1 MFMKIKVWIIL
12 VFCFN
17 FLVRNSY
24 FYGYIDI
31 MELINIDIDCKYDKR
46 MFYYYIKILVF
57 YVFLLIINS
66 VFIDF
71 YCSICLF
78 IDF

>member
-1 MFMKIKVWIIL
+1 
-12 VFCFN
+12 
-17 FLVRNSY
+17 
-24 FYGYIDI
+24 
-31 MELINIDIDCKYDKR
+31 MELINIDIDYKYDKR

>member
-1 MFMKIKVWIIL
+1 
-12 VFCFN
+12 
-17 FLVRNSY
+17 
-24 FYGYIDI
+24 
-31 MELINIDIDCKYDKR
+31 MELINIDIDYKYDKW